1 MSEPGVHTFELN
13 EFDNF
18 DSSVRVYLEDALTGE
33 FHNMNANSSYS
44 FTNDPSFTDTRFR
57 LHFMAPFA
65 FNTTGSCSNDN
76 TGKVI
81 ISNPNENYPMS
92 AKIKNLSGE
101 VVAENDSIMTEYIFT
116 SLTPGAYSLEASYD
130 GQDMISN
137 SVNIDAFQ
145 AFEDINFVSSSNVV
159 SIDQAIVEF
168 SASESVNAQ
177 YTWNF
182 GDGTILTG
190 NSSVSHAFMQP
201 GIYTVTLSIDNSGCV
216 STSSSEIIVTDV
228 ILGMSELANS
238 NEIISFP
245 NPANEQV
252 NIFKSN
258 SESASFEMT
267 DVSGKVVLTVE
278 LNNKMNNINTS
289 QLAPGVYTGTMI
301 QNNSRKTIRI
311 VIAH

>member
-1 MSEPGVHTFELN
+1 MSDPGVHTFELN

-33 FHNMNANSSYS
+33 FHNMNASSSYT
-44 FTNDPSFTDTRFR
+44 FTNDLTFTGNRFS

-65 FNTTGSCSNDN
+65 FNATGSCSNDN

-81 ISNPNENYPMS
+81 ISNPNENYPMT
-92 AKIKNLSGE
+92 AKIKNLSGD

-116 SLTPGAYSLEASYD
+116 NLTPGSYSLEASYD

-137 SVNIDAFQ
+137 SVIIDAFQ
-145 AFEDINFVSSSNVV
+145 AFENINFVSSSNVV

-182 GDGTILTG
+182 GDGTIING
-190 NSSVSHAFMQP
+190 NSTVTHAYMQP
-201 GIYTVTLSIDNSGCV
+201 GIFTVTLSIDNSGCV

-245 NPANEQV
+245 NPANEQL

-258 SESASFEMT
+258 IESALFEMT
-267 DVSGKVVLTVE
+267 DVSGKLVLSVQ
-278 LNNKMNNINTS
+278 LNNKLNSINTA
-289 QLAPGVYTGTMI
+289 QFAPGVYTGTMT
-301 QNNSRKTIRI
+301 QNDSRKTIRI

>member
-1 MSEPGVHTFELN
+1 MSDPGVHTFELN

-33 FHNMNANSSYS
+33 FHNMNASSSYT
-44 FTNDPSFTDTRFR
+44 FTNDLTFTGNRFS

-65 FNTTGSCSNDN
+65 FNATGSCSNDN

-81 ISNPNENYPMS
+81 ISNPNENYPMT
-92 AKIKNLSGE
+92 AKIKNLSGD

-116 SLTPGAYSLEASYD
+116 NLTPGSYSLEASYD

-145 AFEDINFVSSSNVV
+145 AFENINFVSSSNVV

-182 GDGTILTG
+182 GDGTIING
-190 NSSVSHAFMQP
+190 NSTVTHAYLQP
-201 GIYTVTLSIDNSGCV
+201 GIFTVTLSIDNSGCV

-245 NPANEQV
+245 NPANEQL
-252 NIFKSN
+252 NIFKSG
-258 SESASFEMT
+258 SENASFEMT
-267 DVSGKVVLTVE
+267 DISGKLVLSVQ
-278 LNNKMNNINTS
+278 LNNRLNNINTA
-289 QLAPGVYTGTMI
+289 QFAPGVYTGTMT
-301 QNNSRKTIRI
+301 QNESRKTIRI